1 MKPTASSLRF
11 CVLPLIIALASTPL
25 LVAQTTYV
33 WGNGAGTSVI
43 NTAENWN
50 PVGVPTST
58 STEGS
63 SDTARW
69 DGTAGGNLTLGF
81 TGSLGGAG
89 GTAGINLD
97 VTAGQTGSLSITANT
112 IRVQDITIAA
122 GAGAVALGPVQIG
135 GRSATTAHVI
145 TNNSAHNVVQ
155 GVLLKGGGGTRNIT
169 FTGTGD
175 YTINGAINSNS
186 GDNGFNIA
194 KSGSGTLFLNA
205 DSTGWNSTLTVN
217 SGAVRITHANALG
230 SVGSGVIGI
239 TSVSGST
246 NNGRLDLAGGIS
258 VAENINLNAKNTG
271 IGAHLRNVS
280 GDNFLTGNIVWNTG
294 GLVYGV
300 RSDAGT
306 LTIAGAVNP
315 MGASK
320 TLTVEGA
327 GDVEF
332 SSAIANTASGG
343 STLTLEKS
351 GNGVLTL
358 AGANTYTGLTKVTGG
373 TLLVN
378 NALGAGGVDVSAGA
392 TLGGSG
398 AIAGQVNVT
407 GILSPGTSIATFA
420 SGGLSFADGSTYQYE
435 IDSGV
440 GIGSAAD
447 LQIVTGNLDLAGTT
461 TLTLTDIATGSVP
474 VAQGTAFSL
483 LNYTGSWNGG
493 LFTFAGD
500 ELANNAYFTAGSN
513 TWEIIYDADSGGA
526 NVAGEQVAGSF
537 VNIVAVPEP
546 AAAMLGALGGL
557 LALRRRRA

>member
-81 TGSLGGAG
+81 IGSLGGAG

-97 VTAGQTGSLSITANT
+97 VTAAQTGSLSITANT

-194 KSGSGTLFLNA
+194 NSGSGIVPQLFR
-205 DSTGWNSTLTVN
+205 NSARAAATPRLASSVPTVMR
-217 SGAVRITHANALG
+217 SALG
-230 SVGSGVIGI
+230 
-239 TSVSGST
+239 
-246 NNGRLDLAGGIS
+246 
-258 VAENINLNAKNTG
+258 K
-271 IGAHLRNVS
+271 
-280 GDNFLTGNIVWNTG
+280 
-294 GLVYGV
+294 
-300 RSDAGT
+300 
-306 LTIAGAVNP
+306 P
-315 MGASK
+315 
-320 TLTVEGA
+320 
-327 GDVEF
+327 
-332 SSAIANTASGG
+332 
-343 STLTLEKS
+343 
-351 GNGVLTL
+351 
-358 AGANTYTGLTKVTGG
+358 
-373 TLLVN
+373 
-378 NALGAGGVDVSAGA
+378 
-392 TLGGSG
+392 
-398 AIAGQVNVT
+398 
-407 GILSPGTSIATFA
+407 
-420 SGGLSFADGSTYQYE
+420 
-435 IDSGV
+435 
-440 GIGSAAD
+440 
-447 LQIVTGNLDLAGTT
+447 
-461 TLTLTDIATGSVP
+461 
-474 VAQGTAFSL
+474 
-483 LNYTGSWNGG
+483 
-493 LFTFAGD
+493 
-500 ELANNAYFTAGSN
+500 
-513 TWEIIYDADSGGA
+513 
-526 NVAGEQVAGSF
+526 
-537 VNIVAVPEP
+537 
-546 AAAMLGALGGL
+546 
-557 LALRRRRA
+557 